1 MEELKYSLILRFHD
15 RETGKLNYERKVSG
29 NNQLKMLT
37 LIWHIAM
44 TRDPKREYLV
54 VMVDN
59 CKERPRFLIKALRQ
73 HKIAIIEPA
82 EPAKA

>member
-15 RETGKLNYERKVSG
+15 RETGRMTFERKVSG

-44 TRDPKREYLV
+44 TRDPRKEYLTV
-54 VMVDN
+54 IVDS
-59 CKERPRFLIKALRQ
+59 CKEKPRFLIKALRQ
-73 HKIAIIEPA
+73 HRIAVIEPA